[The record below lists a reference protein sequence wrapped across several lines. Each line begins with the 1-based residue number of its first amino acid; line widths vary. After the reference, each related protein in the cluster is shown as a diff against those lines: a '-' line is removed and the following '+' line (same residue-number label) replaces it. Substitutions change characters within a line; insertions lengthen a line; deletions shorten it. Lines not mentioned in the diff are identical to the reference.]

1 MNVLDAIIANK
12 KEEVSRR
19 KEAVSI
25 QQLENSP
32 LFGRDRL
39 SLRHSLLRKNS
50 TGIIAE
56 FKRKSPSKGDINT
69 GANVVEVTK
78 GYTRH
83 GAACLSVL
91 TDTAFF
97 GGSTDDLIQ
106 ARVNAI
112 PILRKDFM
120 IDEYQLVEARSMG
133 ADVVLLIAAC
143 LTPAEVKALAR
154 RARDLDLEVLLELH
168 SEEELGHVCEET
180 TIIGIN
186 NRDLKTF
193 TVDIERSLR
202 MAEKLPEHALKI
214 AESGIYSV
222 DTLELFYK
230 NGFQGFLIGE
240 NFMKESD
247 PVEAF
252 SRFADQWNDCL
263 RSEHT

>member
-1 MNVLDAIIANK
+1 MNVLDAIISQK
-12 KEEVSRR
+12 RTEVSRR
-19 KEAVSI
+19 KEAVPI
-25 QQLENSP
+25 QELENSP

-39 SLRHSLLRKNS
+39 SLRNALLKKNS

-56 FKRKSPSKGDINT
+56 FKRRSPSKGDIHPD
-69 GANVVEVTK
+69 ADVVEVTK

-91 TDTAFF
+91 TDTPFF
-97 GGSTDDLIQ
+97 GGSADDLIQ

-112 PILRKDFM
+112 PILRKDFI

-143 LTPAEVKALAR
+143 LSPDEVKDLAI

-168 SEEELGHVCEET
+168 AEEELDHVCDET
-180 TIIGIN
+180 PIIGIN

-202 MAEKLPEHALKI
+202 MAGRLPEDSLKV
-214 AESGIYSV
+214 AESGIDSV
-222 DTLELFYK
+222 DTMRMFYDH
-230 NGFQGFLIGE
+230 GFRGFLIGE
-240 NFMKESD
+240 HFMKEKD

-252 SRFADQWNDCL
+252 SRFVEGWNQNL
-263 RSEHT
+263 RSAHT